1 MQNKNNLLSLFSKLL
16 FYSISLKFF
25 HEQKKSTMNDCFF
38 TLVEIPPAKQEINY
52 LHKLMMLG
60 SCFSE
65 NIGKKLKE
73 AFFQVDVNPFG
84 VLYNPLSIAMSLE
97 RLIENKGF
105 SRSDIFEYQSL
116 WHSFFHSSSFS
127 DVSPEKTLSNI
138 QTRFDESCS
147 FLKKTDFLL
156 LTFGTAW
163 VFEDRKTQS
172 VVSNCHKLPSQH
184 FNRRR
189 LSIEEIVEHYTLLI
203 AQLQQLNPSLRIIF
217 TVSPIR
223 HWKDGPHE
231 NNLSKSILLLSVEE
245 LQKKF
250 KNVDYFPAYEIQMD
264 ELRDYRFYASDM
276 LHPSETAI
284 NYIWEKFSDTYFSEQ
299 TKLIKQRMEHL
310 TRQINHRALHP
321 DSPQY
326 FHFQEQ
332 IENEKEA
339 LRSEFPFL
347 KGLI

>member
-1 MQNKNNLLSLFSKLL
+1 
-16 FYSISLKFF
+16 
-25 HEQKKSTMNDCFF
+25 MNDFFF
-38 TLVEIPPAKQEINY
+38 TSVEIPPAKQEINY
-52 LHKLMMLG
+52 QHKLMLMG

-65 NIGKKLKE
+65 NIGMKLKE
-73 AFFQVDVNPFG
+73 AFFHVDVNPFG
-84 VLYNPLSIAMSLE
+84 VLYNPLSISMSLN

-105 SRSDIFEYQSL
+105 SHSDIFEYQSL
-116 WHSFFHSSSFS
+116 WHSFFHSSLFS
-127 DVSPEKTLSNI
+127 DVSPEKALYKI
-138 QTRFDESCS
+138 QTRFDASCS
-147 FLKKTDFLL
+147 FLKNADFLL

-163 VFEDRKTQS
+163 IYENRKTNT

-189 LSIEEIVEHYTLLI
+189 LSIKEIVDHYTLLI
-203 AQLQQLNPSLRIIF
+203 DQLQQLNPSLHIIF

-223 HWKDGPHE
+223 HWKDGAHE

-250 KNVDYFPAYEIQMD
+250 DNVDYFPAYEIQMD

-276 LHPSETAI
+276 QHPSETAI

-299 TKLIKQRMEHL
+299 TKLIKQRTEHL
-310 TRQINHRALHP
+310 TSLLNHRPLHP

-326 FHFQEQ
+326 RLFQTQ

-339 LRSEFPFL
+339 LRSEYPFL
-347 KGLI
+347 KDRI

>member
-1 MQNKNNLLSLFSKLL
+1 M
-16 FYSISLKFF
+16 
-25 HEQKKSTMNDCFF
+25 T
-38 TLVEIPPAKQEINY
+38 NY
-52 LHKLMMLG
+52 LFRTPVELAPSQQKITYKDKIMMLG
-60 SCFSE
+60 SCFTE
-65 NIGKKLKE
+65 NIGKQLHE
-73 AFFQVDVNPFG
+73 AFFQVDINPFG
-84 VLYNPLSIAMSLE
+84 VLYNPLSISMSLE
-97 RLIENKGF
+97 RLIENKVF

-138 QTRFDESCS
+138 QARFDESCS
-147 FLKKTDFLL
+147 FLKNTDFLL

-163 VFEDRKTQS
+163 VFEDRKTQT
-172 VVSNCHKLPSQH
+172 VISNCHKLPSQH

-203 AQLQQLNPSLRIIF
+203 AQLQQLNPSLHLIF

-223 HWKDGPHE
+223 HWKDGAHE
-231 NNLSKSILLLSVEE
+231 NNLSKSILLLSIEE

-284 NYIWEKFSDTYFSEQ
+284 NYIWEKFSDTYFSEK
-299 TKLIKQRMEHL
+299 TKQIKQRLEMLREK
-310 TRQINHRALHP
+310 INHRPLHP
-321 DSPQY
+321 NSPEYVSFLQ
-326 FHFQEQ
+326 Q
-332 IENEKEA
+332 IELEKNNILNEY
-339 LRSEFPFL
+339 PFL
-347 KGLI
+347 KDRIKDVNSRN